1 MDKHEVRKVI
11 NRIKDSSKYYGVKCY
26 KEMPKGYKEIKGAL
40 TAPNGAIWAYNG
52 ESILSGK
59 RKRCFVLEPWF
70 KEEMDKCKQNKLK

>member
-1 MDKHEVRKVI
+1 MDKHEVKKVI
-11 NRIKDSSKYYGVKCY
+11 NRIKDSSNYYGVKCY
-26 KEMPKGYKEIKGAL
+26 KEMPEGYKPIKRAL

-70 KEEMDKCKQNKLK
+70 RKEMDKCKSK